1 MTVLMTVKA
10 PICCAYVAQLFLYLG
25 SILAVPAQPQKSAR
39 ITNVKIYKKGLIMR
53 PTPDKISAFFAQLRE
68 KMNLKSLVIT
78 LAAIV
83 VFTTTYLL
91 ILPAFT
97 LDREEAAELVMAE
110 PTSETEEFLSPT
122 DLRTQST

>member
-1 MTVLMTVKA
+1 
-10 PICCAYVAQLFLYLG
+10 
-25 SILAVPAQPQKSAR
+25 
-39 ITNVKIYKKGLIMR
+39 MR
-53 PTPDKISAFFAQLRE
+53 PTPDKISAFIAQLRK
-68 KMNLKSLVIT
+68 KMNFKSLVIT

-97 LDREEAAELVMAE
+97 LDKEEAAELVMAE
-110 PTSETEEFLSPT
+110 PTSETEEFLSLT

>member
-1 MTVLMTVKA
+1 
-10 PICCAYVAQLFLYLG
+10 
-25 SILAVPAQPQKSAR
+25 
-39 ITNVKIYKKGLIMR
+39 MR

-97 LDREEAAELVMAE
+97 LDKEEAAELVMAE
-110 PTSETEEFLSPT
+110 PTSETVEFHSQT
-122 DLRTQST
+122 DLQIQ